1 MFLGTDMVCISQFH
15 RQLQDKASAFAELSF
30 TPLELRYAYQ
40 HRSGHPERHLAARY
54 AAKEAFIKA
63 WSASRWGMSPL
74 LSQVDFRQIEVRND
88 GYGRPSLFIAE
99 KMRHAIGDHQL
110 QLSLSHDGDYALAT
124 VLFSQP

>member
-15 RQLQDKASAFAELSF
+15 QQLLDKASTFAEQSF
-30 TPLELRYAYQ
+30 TSLELRYAFQ
-40 HRSGHPERHLAARY
+40 HSSGHPERHLAARY

-63 WSASRWGMSPL
+63 WSASRWGKPPL
-74 LSQVDFRQIEVRND
+74 LSQVDLRQIEVRND

-99 KMRHAIGDHQL
+99 TLRHAVGDHQL